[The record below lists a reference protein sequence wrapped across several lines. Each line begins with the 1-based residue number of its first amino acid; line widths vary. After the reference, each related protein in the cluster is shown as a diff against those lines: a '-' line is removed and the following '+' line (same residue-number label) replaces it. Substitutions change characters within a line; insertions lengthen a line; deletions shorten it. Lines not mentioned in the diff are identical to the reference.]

1 MAEISVIGLERDLC
15 LHYQDQSEE
24 FRSALDS
31 QVGASITCQML
42 EVTAEAVAN
51 SSKETARFAIFPT
64 GKGKA
69 PSRQLQQ
76 PQHLYRKVDA
86 REAEMGQGS
95 GRHHH
100 LGEREDRKKDLGPRD
115 VSSKRSRSSNERP
128 QLQSL
133 TTSGEP
139 R

>member
-1 MAEISVIGLERDLC
+1 MAGILVIGLERDLC
-15 LHYQDQSEE
+15 LHYQDQTEG

-31 QVGASITCQML
+31 RVGASIACQML
-42 EVTAEAVAN
+42 EVTAEGVAN

-69 PSRQLQQ
+69 PSRQLLQ

-86 REAEMGQGS
+86 REVEMGQGS

-100 LGEREDRKKDLGPRD
+100 LGEKEDRKKDLGPLD
-115 VSSKRSRSSNERP
+115 ASSKRSRSSNERP
-128 QLQSL
+128 RLPSL
-133 TTSGEP
+133 TTSGEL